1 MLENSISELMQLS
14 ADIAYEHHERY
25 DGTGYDK
32 SNILTPANMFVYNAS
47 SNRKNKKKFTEKC
60 TLLFFAYQG
69 ILLQRE
75 FNGETNMEENR
86 SLKQSGSG

>member
-32 SNILTPANMFVYNAS
+32 SNNPTPAKTFV
-47 SNRKNKKKFTEKC
+47 
-60 TLLFFAYQG
+60 
-69 ILLQRE
+69 
-75 FNGETNMEENR
+75 
-86 SLKQSGSG
+86 